1 MIQNKSLLQ
10 RTNSHHIGIFN
21 TLLWGGS
28 FLLLLFL
35 FSGRTSP
42 EKIDYIYTIC
52 FITTLIVPVSI
63 NLYFLIPSYLKKEK
77 NVLFSVFFVLNLV
90 VFSELNPLFFEF
102 IINTF
107 FNDYYFISYHNS
119 VEVYFIFF
127 LFFTLSSLL
136 KLAEDWIYLNKV
148 ENKVLKAQKQEIEHQ
163 LYSLKG
169 QINPHF
175 LFNSLNVLYS
185 LAIDKKEDVTNAILQ
200 LSDILRY
207 VLYDIEADKIPL
219 SKEIDLI
226 KSYIAFEKNRQIKN
240 SKITFDY
247 KVDEQKEIYPMLF
260 LPMIENSFKHGLK
273 SGVQNPYVK
282 IKLTEKDNKLRFT
295 ISNNFKTAIPLEKN
309 MYKGIGLK
317 NIKENLAII
326 YPEKHTFKTEIKE
339 DVYMVKLVIDL
350 KQ

>member
-1 MIQNKSLLQ
+1 VIQNKALLE
-10 RTNSHHIGIFN
+10 RTKSHHIGVFN
-21 TLLWGGS
+21 TLLWGCS

-42 EKIDYIYTIC
+42 ERIDYIYTIC

-77 NVLFSVFFVLNLV
+77 NILFSVFFVLNLV
-90 VFSELNPLFFEF
+90 VFSELNPLFFKF

-107 FNDYYFISYHNS
+107 FNDYYFISYHNDL
-119 VEVYFIFF
+119 EIYLIFF
-127 LFFTLSSLL
+127 LFFILSTLI
-136 KLAEDWIYLNKV
+136 KLGEDWVYLNQV

-185 LAIDKKEDVTNAILQ
+185 LAIDKKEDLTNAILQ

-219 SKEIDLI
+219 SKEIELI
-226 KSYIAFEKNRQIKN
+226 KNFIAFEKNRQIKN
-240 SKITFDY
+240 SKITFHY
-247 KVDEQKEIYPMLF
+247 NIDEQKEIYPMLF
-260 LPMIENSFKHGLK
+260 LPLIENSFKHGLK
-273 SGVQNPYVK
+273 SGVQNPYVN
-282 IKLTEKDNKLRFT
+282 IDVTEEDTAVLFC
-295 ISNNFKTAIPLEKN
+295 ISNNFKTPISKEQRTD
-309 MYKGIGLK
+309 KGIGLK

>member
-1 MIQNKSLLQ
+1 VIQNKALLE
-10 RTNSHHIGIFN
+10 RTNAHHIGVFN
-21 TLLWGGS
+21 TLLWGCS

-42 EKIDYIYTIC
+42 ERIDYIYTIC

-77 NVLFSVFFVLNLV
+77 NVIFLVLFVLNLV

-107 FNDYYFISYHNS
+107 FNDYYFISYHNDL
-119 VEVYFIFF
+119 EIYFIFF
-127 LFFTLSSLL
+127 LFFILSTLI
-136 KLAEDWIYLNKV
+136 KLGEDWVYLNQV

-185 LAIDKKEDVTNAILQ
+185 LAIDKKEDLTNAILQ

-219 SKEIDLI
+219 SKEIELI
-226 KSYIAFEKNRQIKN
+226 KNFIAFEKNRQIKN

-260 LPMIENSFKHGLK
+260 LPLIENSFKHGLK
-273 SGVQNPYVK
+273 SGVQNPYVN
-282 IKLTEKDNKLRFT
+282 IDLTEEDNTVLFCV
-295 ISNNFKTAIPLEKN
+295 SNNFTPPISTEKRTD
-309 MYKGIGLK
+309 KGIGLK
-317 NIKENLAII
+317 NIKENLSII
-326 YPEKHTFKTEIKE
+326 YPEKHAFKTEVKGNIYTIK
-339 DVYMVKLVIDL
+339 LAIDL
-350 KQ
+350 KK

>member
-10 RTNSHHIGIFN
+10 RTNSHNVARFN
-21 TLLWGGS
+21 ATLWVCS
-28 FLLLLFL
+28 FFILLFL

-52 FITTLIVPVSI
+52 FVITLIIPISI
-63 NLYFLIPSYLKKEK
+63 NLYLLIPSYLKKEK

-90 VFSELNPLFFEF
+90 IFSELNPLFFEF

-148 ENKVLKAQKQEIEHQ
+148 ENNVLKAQKQEIEHQ
-163 LYSLKG
+163 LYYLKG

-185 LAIDKKEDVTNAILQ
+185 LAIDKKEDITNAILQ

-240 SKITFDY
+240 SIITFDC